1 MRQILLHAS
10 AMLNLVV
17 FAAIGVL
24 WIVLYG
30 RCGRFEAEETFVYTR
45 KASSTVLSCAAAL
58 VPCRCACA
66 TLGFST
72 LLCIVIVCL
81 SLVPTH

>member
-10 AMLNLVV
+10 AMSTLVV
-17 FAAIGVL
+17 FVVIGVL

-45 KASSTVLSCAAAL
+45 KASLTVLSCAAAP
-58 VPCRCACA
+58 VPCLCYAWLLHVAVHWNGVPVSCAN
-66 TLGFST
+66 
-72 LLCIVIVCL
+72 
-81 SLVPTH
+81 